1 MCVDM
6 LCREVAMPT
15 AIDVVWPV
23 SAGGALVD
31 DTLPISDDAS
41 VFVLSG
47 ADMVRLTERDEDPAV
62 ELLGPVLISVCSGT
76 LEIVGAVVESV
87 FAMKE
92 PVRMLW
98 EGMLNEG
105 ELYDK
110 TTLLVLRLVVEG
122 TEGRAVDSTVGK
134 ISVEEAKE
142 DELLLNGQQLE
153 IGSYRCTRVRLTKSP
168 QKLQRFSSSY

>member
-1 MCVDM
+1 
-6 LCREVAMPT
+6 MPT

-134 ISVEEAKE
+134 ISVEEE
-142 DELLLNGQQLE
+142 MYESTVDEVSSEATEIFFKLLE
-153 IGSYRCTRVRLTKSP
+153 VVERVTVGAGP
-168 QKLQRFSSSY
+168 